1 MRGGGGAG
9 GGSGRPACCASV
21 AHTLHAH
28 SHARVQVFNTLYLQL
43 LGFTDWQASLV
54 AALFLLGTAFGAQA
68 RVDVCVGVCR
78 RAWVRVC
85 VHRCMSVNA

>member
-1 MRGGGGAG
+1 MA
-9 GGSGRPACCASV
+9 GSGRPACCASV

-54 AALFLLGTAFGAQA
+54 AALFLLGTAFGAQV
-68 RVDVCVGVCR
+68 RMCVWVCVGARGCVC
-78 RAWVRVC
+78 AC
-85 VHRCMSVNA
+85 TGA